1 VSLSFWISGQVQSGK
16 TTRLIEQFQTW
27 TSSGTDFPAQTKPK
41 AGMPLPTAKAQATRR
56 SQAILVFA
64 DSGDNRLKLNDRLLA
79 ASQSQYSI
87 NSTTPLSFFED
98 EVTLFWPLL
107 VQSLSLRATFPLR
120 LRPENEQ
127 QLASRL
133 WQSALDAGQ
142 FPLPGVSR
150 QRLVRQF
157 LDVLQIA
164 AFSGTPI
171 EEIASRLEAGLIAPE
186 LSPQDWDC
194 LKQLLLDWRQWCWQ
208 RGLLTY
214 GILTELYWRYL
225 LPLPEYQHHL
235 QQRYRG
241 ILADDVDNYPAI
253 AKDLFELLLDQ
264 GAVGLFT
271 YNPDGAIR
279 LGLGADPAYLADL
292 SRRCQCETVTWQ
304 PTSALDDVAVDE
316 LLQTPGL
323 ALPESL
329 PSLQTVARSQLLRQ
343 VAATISK
350 AVQAGEV
357 QPQEIAVIGPGFD
370 AIARYTL
377 IEILSRH
384 NIPVTTLN
392 DQRPLI
398 SSAPVRGLLTLLALA
413 YPGCGRLIESDQV
426 AEMLVVLS
434 GRSAAFGFAVPEG
447 IAAGA
452 SEPSSLSPPSTAST
466 FAPRIDPVR
475 AGLLADY
482 CFQPHPQQPR
492 LLPAN
497 SFARWDRLGH
507 EATLAYGEL
516 WQWLEQQRAGFE
528 QPGQP
533 YLTLSP
539 VFVLDRAIQQF
550 LWPNHLASDQ
560 LVALRELMET
570 AQHYWAVSQ
579 RLQQTDLQPGAIGET
594 VCQFIELLR
603 AGTITANP
611 FPIRPGRTESAVTL
625 ATAFQYRSDRP
636 THRWQF
642 WLDVGGRLWQG
653 GGAVVLWGAPLFLK
667 QSDRQPSSLQAQTQ
681 ADDEQLR
688 RLLLDLCRRT
698 SDRIYLCHS
707 DLSVTGQEQMGPLL
721 PWVEAATAL
730 PTTV

>member
-1 VSLSFWISGQVQSGK
+1 M
-16 TTRLIEQFQTW
+16 RLIEQFQTW
-27 TSSGTDFPAQTKPK
+27 ANSGAGFPPDPKPR
-41 AGMPLPTAKAQATRR
+41 AGMPVPTARAQANRR
-56 SQAILVFA
+56 SQAMLVFA
-64 DSGDNRLKLNDRLLA
+64 DSGDNRLKLTDRLLA
-79 ASQSQYSI
+79 ASQSQYPI
-87 NSTTPLSFFED
+87 HSTTPLSFFEA

-107 VQSLSLRATFPLR
+107 VQSLPLRATFPLR

-127 QLASRL
+127 QWASRL
-133 WQSALDAGQ
+133 WQSALDAEQ
-142 FPLPGVSR
+142 FHLPGVSR

-171 EEIASRLEAGLIAPE
+171 ENIASRLEAGLVAPE
-186 LSPQDWDC
+186 LSAPDWDC
-194 LKQLLLDWRQWCWQ
+194 LGQLLLDWRQWCWQ

-235 QQRYRG
+235 QLRYRG

-253 AKDLFELLLDQ
+253 AKDLFEHLLDQ

-271 YNPDGAIR
+271 YNPNGAIR
-279 LGLGADPAYLADL
+279 IGLGADPTYLSEL
-292 SRRCQCETVTWQ
+292 SRRCVCETVTWQ
-304 PTSALDDVAVDE
+304 PTSALGDLAVDE

-350 AVQAGEV
+350 AVQAGEI

-398 SSAPVRGLLTLLALA
+398 SSALVRGLLTLLALA
-413 YPGCGRLIESDQV
+413 YPGCGRLVEPDQV

-434 GRSAAFGFAVPEG
+434 GRSAFPQWGRCTNGFAVPEG
-447 IAAGA
+447 IDPEA
-452 SEPSSLSPPSTAST
+452 SGQDGSSPNLST

-516 WQWLEQQRAGFE
+516 WQWLEQQQRAGFE

-550 LWPNHLASDQ
+550 LWPNHLASHQ

-570 AQHYWAVSQ
+570 AQHYWAVSE
-579 RLQQTDLQPGAIGET
+579 RLQQTDSQPSFFGET
-594 VCQFIELLR
+594 VGQFIELLR

-611 FPIRPGRTESAVTL
+611 FPIRPGRAEPAVML

-636 THRWQF
+636 SHRWQF

-653 GGAVVLWGAPLFLK
+653 GGAVVLWGAPLFLQ
-667 QSDRQPSSLQAQTQ
+667 QSDGQPASLQAQSQ

-698 SDRIYLCHS
+698 RDRIYLCHS

-721 PWVEAATAL
+721 PWVEASTAL
-730 PTTV
+730 PLTV

>member
-1 VSLSFWISGQVQSGK
+1 VSLSFWISGEVLTGK
-16 TTRLIEQFQTW
+16 TTRLIEQFQIW
-27 TSSGTDFPAQTKPK
+27 ANSGTGFPIAAIPKP
-41 AGMPLPTAKAQATRR
+41 GMPVPTARALATRR
-56 SQAILVFA
+56 AQAMLVFA
-64 DSGDNRLKLNDRLLA
+64 DSGDNRLQLTDRLLV
-79 ASQSQYSI
+79 ASNSQYPI
-87 NSTTPLSFFED
+87 HTTTPLSFFED
-98 EVTLFWPLL
+98 EVSLFWPLL
-107 VQSLSLRATFPLR
+107 VQSLGLTATFPLR

-142 FPLPGVSR
+142 LRLPGVSR
-150 QRLVRQF
+150 SRLVRQC

-164 AFSGTPI
+164 AFSGTPV
-171 EEIASRLEAGLIAPE
+171 EQIAPRLEAGLVAPE
-186 LSPQDWDC
+186 LESADWEC
-194 LKQLLLDWRQWCWQ
+194 LSQLLLDWRQWCWQ

-235 QQRYRG
+235 QRRYRG
-241 ILADDVDNYPAI
+241 VLADDVDNYPAI
-253 AKDLFELLLDQ
+253 AKDLFDLLLDQ

-271 YNPDGAIR
+271 YNPNGSIR
-279 LGLGADPAYLADL
+279 LGLGADPVYLLEL
-292 SRRCQCETVTWQ
+292 SRRCQSETITEQ
-304 PTSALDDVAVDE
+304 PTSALGDLTVDE

-323 ALPESL
+323 SLPDSL
-329 PSLQTVARSQLLRQ
+329 PSLQTVSRSQLLRQ
-343 VAATISK
+343 VANTISK
-350 AVQAGEV
+350 AVQAGEI

-377 IEILSRH
+377 IEILSRQ

-398 SSAPVRGLLTLLALA
+398 SSALVRGLLTLLTLA
-413 YPGCGRLIESDQV
+413 YPGCGRLMEPDQV

-434 GRSAAFGFAVPEG
+434 GRSACGLAGPAG
-447 IAAGA
+447 IAPTAGQDGQ
-452 SEPSSLSPPSTAST
+452 PLRSSA

-492 LLPAN
+492 LLPAD

-507 EATLAYGEL
+507 EASQAYGEL
-516 WQWLEQQRAGFE
+516 WQWLEQQRTSFA

-550 LWPNHLASDQ
+550 LWPNHIASDQ
-560 LVALRELMET
+560 IVALRELMET
-570 AQHYWAVSQ
+570 AQHYWAVSD
-579 RLQQTDLQPGAIGET
+579 RLQQTNPQPLTIGET
-594 VCQFIELLR
+594 VGQFIELLR

-611 FPIRPGRTESAVTL
+611 FPIRPGRTEPAVTL
-625 ATAFQYRSDRP
+625 ASAFQYRSARP
-636 THRWQF
+636 SHRWQF

-653 GGAVVLWGAPLFLK
+653 GGAVILWGAPLFLK
-667 QSDRQPSSLQAQTQ
+667 QSDGQPQTLQTQTQ
-681 ADDEQLR
+681 ADDDQLR
-688 RLLLDLCRRT
+688 RLLLDLCHRT
-698 SDRIYLCHS
+698 RDRIYLCHS

-721 PWVEAATAL
+721 PWVEATYSADIAS
-730 PTTV
+730 

>member
-1 VSLSFWISGQVQSGK
+1 MSLSFWISGQVLSGK

-27 TSSGTDFPAQTKPK
+27 ADSGVGFPIAAPPIP
-41 AGMPLPTAKAQATRR
+41 GMPIPTAKGLASRR
-56 SQAILVFA
+56 SQAMLVFA
-64 DSGDNRLKLNDRLLA
+64 DSGDNRLKLTDRLLA
-79 ASQSQYSI
+79 ATASQYPI
-87 NSTTPLSFFED
+87 LSTTPLSFFED
-98 EVTLFWPLL
+98 EVSLFWPLL
-107 VQSLSLRATFPLR
+107 VQSLGLPAAFPLR

-133 WQSALDAGQ
+133 WQSTLDAGQ
-142 FPLPGVSR
+142 FRLPGVSR
-150 QRLVRQF
+150 SRLVRQC

-171 EEIASRLEAGLIAPE
+171 EEIAQRLETGLVAPE
-186 LSPQDWDC
+186 LAAADWEC
-194 LKQLLLDWRQWCWQ
+194 LSQLLLDWQQWCWR

-214 GILTELYWRYL
+214 GLLTELYWRYL

-235 QQRYRG
+235 QRRYRG
-241 ILADDVDNYPAI
+241 VLADDVDNYPAI
-253 AKDLFELLLDQ
+253 AKDLFDLLLDQ

-271 YNPDGAIR
+271 YNPQGAIR
-279 LGLGADPAYLADL
+279 LGLGADPAYLLNL
-292 SRRCQCETVTWQ
+292 SRRCQSETVTWQ
-304 PTSALDDVAVDE
+304 PTSALGDASVDE

-323 ALPESL
+323 TLPESL
-329 PSLQTVARSQLLRQ
+329 PSLQTVSRSQLLRQ
-343 VAATISK
+343 VATTIGQ
-350 AVQAGEV
+350 AVQAGGI

-377 IEILSRH
+377 IEILSRQ

-392 DQRPLI
+392 DQRPLV
-398 SSAPVRGLLTLLALA
+398 SSALVRGLLTLLALA
-413 YPGCGRLIESDQV
+413 YPGCGRLVQPDQV

-434 GRSAAFGFAVPEG
+434 GRAAINVVPAG
-447 IAAGA
+447 IAALGQD
-452 SEPSSLSPPSTAST
+452 SGSPGSLNRLT

-492 LLPAN
+492 LLPTS

-507 EATLAYGEL
+507 AATQAYGEL
-516 WQWLEQQRAGFE
+516 WQWLEQQRAGFA

-570 AQHYWAVSQ
+570 AQHYWAVSD
-579 RLQQTDLQPGAIGET
+579 RLQQTDAPTFALAET
-594 VCQFIELLR
+594 VGQFIELLR

-611 FPIRPGRTESAVTL
+611 FPIRPGRPEPAVTL
-625 ATAFQYRSDRP
+625 ATAFQYRSARP
-636 THRWQF
+636 NHRWQF

-653 GGAVVLWGAPLFLK
+653 GGAVTLWGAPLFLK
-667 QSDRQPSSLQAQTQ
+667 QSDGQPQTLQAQTQ
-681 ADDEQLR
+681 AEDEQLR
-688 RLLLDLCRRT
+688 RLLLDLCCRT

-721 PWVEAATAL
+721 PWVEATQVAIAS
-730 PTTV
+730 